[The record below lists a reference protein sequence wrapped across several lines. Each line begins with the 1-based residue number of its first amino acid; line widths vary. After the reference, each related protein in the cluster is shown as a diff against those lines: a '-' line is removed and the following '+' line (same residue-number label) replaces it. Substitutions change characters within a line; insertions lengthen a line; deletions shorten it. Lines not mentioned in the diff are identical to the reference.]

1 MTIQKKD
8 INTRSKIIPVIL
20 SGGSGTRLWPLSR
33 ACLPKQYLKVKENSN
48 FSLLQN
54 TFLRLIGLKNLE
66 NPIIICNQEQRF
78 IAAEHMREIDIKPH
92 AILLEPVGKNT
103 APAIALSALI
113 AKEHYE
119 DPLLLVLSSDH
130 EIKNSN
136 KLREAILKG
145 SKFAESGRL
154 VTFGIKTTSAETN
167 YGYIE
172 SEEELSSNHEA
183 SNIKSFFEKPDL
195 DNANKFL
202 SNDRFTWNSGI
213 FLFKASTIIKELIKF
228 EPILFNLCKEAINDK
243 RNDLEFIRIKEEPF
257 KKCPNIPIDIAVM
270 EKTNLG
276 TVIFLDAGW
285 SDLGSWKAVWEDSTK
300 DDKGN
305 SSIGKVIYK
314 NSENCYFRSENRLIV
329 GIGLNNLNIIET
341 NDAILIADKESN
353 QTVKELVS
361 ELDKKGIPEAKINKK
376 MFRPWGS
383 YTSLIIDKTWQVKKL
398 EIKPFASIS
407 LQLHNC
413 RSEHWVVVSGSA
425 KVEISGKISLLEVN
439 ESIYVPLRTKH
450 RLSNPGNT
458 PLILIEVQSGSLISE
473 DDILRFDDIYGRVD
487 K

>member
-1 MTIQKKD
+1 
-8 INTRSKIIPVIL
+8 
-20 SGGSGTRLWPLSR
+20 
-33 ACLPKQYLKVKENSN
+33 
-48 FSLLQN
+48 
-54 TFLRLIGLKNLE
+54 
-66 NPIIICNQEQRF
+66 
-78 IAAEHMREIDIKPH
+78 
-92 AILLEPVGKNT
+92 
-103 APAIALSALI
+103 
-113 AKEHYE
+113 
-119 DPLLLVLSSDH
+119 
-130 EIKNSN
+130 
-136 KLREAILKG
+136 
-145 SKFAESGRL
+145 
-154 VTFGIKTTSAETN
+154 
-167 YGYIE
+167 
-172 SEEELSSNHEA
+172 
-183 SNIKSFFEKPDL
+183 
-195 DNANKFL
+195 
-202 SNDRFTWNSGI
+202 
-213 FLFKASTIIKELIKF
+213 
-228 EPILFNLCKEAINDK
+228 
-243 RNDLEFIRIKEEPF
+243 
-257 KKCPNIPIDIAVM
+257 M